1 MTGPPRAATSCA
13 SSPRE
18 GKFVDGRRPEIA
30 AAAVAL
36 VRSNVA
42 ISHECSA
49 LAQGL
54 DVLGTATFATLTTAS
69 RAHAAARAGAVIRC
83 AALDDADLTRWFGV
97 PITTCARTVVDTAR
111 RGATDGIVVAD
122 SALHDDVV
130 TRGELQAALARQRG
144 WDGVATAR
152 RVLELASE
160 LSESPLESLAR
171 PFLADHDLPLPKQQ
185 AWVKT
190 YRGWYRVDGS
200 WTELGVILEVDGML
214 KYQRSNGPATP

>member
-1 MTGPPRAATSCA
+1 MVRRADHHLR
-13 SSPRE
+13 PH
-18 GKFVDGRRPEIA
+18 RR
-30 AAAVAL
+30 
-36 VRSNVA
+36 R
-42 ISHECSA
+42 HC
-49 LAQGL
+49 AQGRNRRHR
-54 DVLGTATFATLTTAS
+54 GG
-69 RAHAAARAGAVIRC
+69 R
-83 AALDDADLTRWFGV
+83 FG
-97 PITTCARTVVDTAR
+97 
-111 RGATDGIVVAD
+111 
-122 SALHDDVV
+122 HHDVV